1 MAMAGFITRGF
12 LLCTFSCFFL
22 TLVFFIFYTGMPA
35 FATGVL
41 GTDETMAGIIAG
53 FLIDLLWY
61 AYLAAET
68 GVYEIVPGFFGG
80 TLITITVSC
89 CTRKPDDEV
98 MELFQKANLKTEE
111 KISE

>member
-1 MAMAGFITRGF
+1 MGLVSCAWGAFGAAFGPVI
-12 LLCTFSCFFL
+12 LLSLYWKRL
-22 TLVFFIFYTGMPA
+22 TYTGA
-35 FATGVL
+35 L
-41 GTDETMAGIIAG
+41 AGIIAG

-98 MELFQKANLKTEE
+98 MELFQKANLKEEE
-111 KISE
+111 KIPE